1 MAKFTVGSGI
11 GQYISSL
18 EDISN
23 PIPGIKI
30 AVYKGAKIIA
40 DAVRA
45 EIESLPTYGRGGW
58 DPEGRKISSAQKA
71 GLLNGLGISN
81 MKIDSGI
88 VNVKLGFDG
97 YNKTVT
103 KNYPLGQ
110 PNAMIA
116 RSIVSGTSFRAKNDF
131 IGRAVRKTKANAEK
145 AMADAIN
152 EYYQNKMGK

>member
-58 DPEGRKISSAQKA
+58 DPEGRKISSSQKT
-71 GLLNGLGISN
+71 GLLDGLGISRFQN
-81 MKIDSGI
+81 TDGFI
-88 VNVKLGFDG
+88 NVKLGFDG

-103 KNYPLGQ
+103 KNYPQGQ

-116 RSIVSGTSFRAKNDF
+116 RSLVSGTSFRAKNDF
-131 IGRAVRKTKANAEK
+131 IGRAVRRTKASAEK
-145 AMADAIN
+145 TMANALDD
-152 EYYQNKMGK
+152 YYKNKME